1 MLAVLA
7 FLLATP
13 SPGHL
18 PERPRLVVVFSI
30 DQFRGDYAYRF
41 ADQYLPARTSKGVGG
56 FNYIAQQGANYVD
69 AHYEHVPTY
78 TGVGHGAIM
87 TGSIPAINGIIG
99 NNWFDRE
106 TKKGVYCVDDPSV
119 KTVGSNSAPMGPRN
133 LKVSTVGDE
142 LKMATGGKAKVVGVA
157 FKDRGS
163 ILMAGHAADTV
174 VWFDGGS
181 GKWVS
186 NNLYEPSG
194 ALKPWVS
201 AVNDE
206 GIPAKS
212 VGNNWIPLTGVDFSL
227 TKLAPF
233 VGGTPSPLFSHKI
246 SDNEDFLTSSFGQE
260 FVFHTLEKAV
270 VAEQLGKDDVPDVLV
285 VNLATNDYVG
295 HAWGPNSP
303 EVLDI
308 SVRTDRLL
316 SAFFNF
322 LDKSVNGG
330 LARTTI
336 VITGDHGVVPI
347 PEEAKGTYRIP
358 SSIRGSNTAVTNAVE
373 AALKAKY
380 GEGKYVLSN
389 TAPHLYLDR
398 ELLSTKKAVI
408 AESQRVAAEA
418 ARGVDGILDAFAAE
432 DIAAGRL
439 PDWPWMRQVANGLHR
454 KLGGDVMVFSQPG
467 ALFSG
472 GTGTSHGTPWVYD
485 THVPVMIAGPGV
497 KAGTYT
503 ERVSIC
509 DIAPTLSFLLRIEQP
524 NGSVGRILSK
534 AVGD

>member
-7 FLLATP
+7 FLATATFP
-13 SPGHL
+13 STL
-18 PERPRLVVVFSI
+18 PEKPRLVVVFSI

-41 ADQYLPARTSKGVGG
+41 ADQYLPARTGNGVGG
-56 FNYIAQQGANYVD
+56 FNYIAESGANYVD
-69 AHYEHVPTY
+69 AHYDHVPTY
-78 TGVGHGAIM
+78 TGVGHGVIM
-87 TGSIPAINGIIG
+87 TGSIPAINGVIG
-99 NNWFDRE
+99 NNWFDRA
-106 TKKGVYCVDDPSV
+106 TGKGVYCVDDSGV
-119 KTVGSNSAPMGPRN
+119 KTVGGNSAPMGPRN

-163 ILMAGHAADTV
+163 ILMAGHGADTV
-174 VWFDGGS
+174 VWFDSGN

-186 NNLYEPSG
+186 STHYEPGG
-194 ALKPWVS
+194 ALKPWVN
-201 AVNDE
+201 AVNAE
-206 GIPAKS
+206 NVPAGA
-212 VGNNWIPLTGVDFSL
+212 VGSTWTPMPGVDFSL
-227 TKLAPF
+227 TRLAPF
-233 VGGTPSPLFSHKI
+233 VSGTPNPLFSHRI
-246 SDNEDFLTSSFGQE
+246 NDNEDFLTSSFGQE

-322 LDKSVNGG
+322 LDRNVNGG
-330 LARTTI
+330 LSRTTI
-336 VITGDHGVVPI
+336 VVTGDHGVVPI
-347 PEEAKGTYRIP
+347 PEEAKNTYRVAT
-358 SSIRGSNTAVTNAVE
+358 SIRGSNTAVTNAVE
-373 AALKAKY
+373 VALKAKY

-389 TAPHLYLDR
+389 SAPHLYLDR
-398 ELLSTKKAVI
+398 TLLSTKGATLSEAQRI
-408 AESQRVAAEA
+408 AADT

-432 DIAAGRL
+432 DIALGRL
-439 PDWPWMRQVANGLHR
+439 PNWPWMRQVANGLHQ

-485 THVPVMIAGPGV
+485 THVPIMIVGPGV

-503 ERVSIC
+503 ERVSVC

-524 NGSVGRILSK
+524 NGSVGRILSR